1 MNMKVLFI
9 NNRDSFVWNL
19 VDYFSMFESDTEVVP
34 NTITVEEV
42 KSISPDVIVI
52 SPGPGNPENRNDIG
66 SCVDVIRVLGAEIPV
81 LGICLGNQSIN
92 TAFGGTTGHTEG
104 GPVHGKG
111 HRIQHNESPIFEGIS
126 NPMTAG
132 RYHSLGIET
141 LSSELEVIA
150 TTQDG
155 LIMGVRHKKYPV
167 YGLQFHPES
176 VLTPDGLKLIGNF
189 LKIAQGFRN
198 SCKH

>member
-1 MNMKVLFI
+1 MKVLFI
-9 NNRDSFVWNL
+9 NNKDSFVWNL
-19 VDYFSMFESDTEVVP
+19 VDYFSMYESDTEVVP

-42 KSISPDVIVI
+42 KSFNPDVIVI

-66 SCVDVIRVLGAEIPV
+66 SCVDIIREFGEEIPV

-104 GPVHGKG
+104 GPVHGKA
-111 HRIQHNESPIFEGIS
+111 HRIQHDGSSIFKGIS

-132 RYHSLGIET
+132 RYHSLGIEI
-141 LSSELEVIA
+141 LSPELEIIA
-150 TTQDG
+150 TTKEG
-155 LIMGVRHKKYPV
+155 LIMGVRHKNYPI

-189 LKIAQGFRN
+189 LKIAQDFRN
-198 SCKH
+198 TCKH